1 LLSVNWKHKELALKH
16 ILKQTERALGIARME
31 EAEDISSMVKAAI
44 AVVSIS
50 SMEKVIKVLNV
61 AITLLGTVVQAQ
73 KVEQDTHL
81 S

>member
-1 LLSVNWKHKELALKH
+1 
-16 ILKQTERALGIARME
+16 ME
-31 EAEDISSMVKAAI
+31 ETEDIASMVKAAI

-73 KVEQDTHL
+73 KVEQDAHL